1 MIRQKGFTL
10 IELLIGIFLSTVVSV
25 AMLMF
30 FKQSM
35 HVSLESTQASE
46 ADAKIQ
52 TSLITMKK
60 IVQIAGFG
68 NGEHEDIQIGAYS
81 TLPALMW
88 RFATTLDPDTGLGT
102 AFQCRGVGEVIDDY
116 SGTEKLHRFVL
127 LKRASCNSTE
137 DITTGVWQLDQQL
150 ASMVSEQTTPM
161 ITFALDNASCTPF
174 GIDSNNGIGK
184 KTLTI
189 TADSAP
195 VATKITVCLTNIVA
209 EL

>member
-127 LKRASCNSTE
+127 LKRDSCNSTE
-137 DITTGVWQLDQQL
+137 DITIGGWQLDQQL